1 MTQQE
6 LVKIIVPYI
15 WSRFKIYLNDP
26 NYFVRG
32 EDKLASLFRKGE
44 DSVKQFISDLNRKL
58 STLDN
63 PKPKKV
69 KYNKNLTYHDVLT
82 KFVKL

>member
-6 LVKIIVPYI
+6 LIKIIVPYI

-26 NYFVRG
+26 SYFVRG
-32 EDKLASLFRKGE
+32 EDKLASLFMKGE
-44 DSVKQFISDLNRKL
+44 DSVKQLISDLNEKL

-69 KYNKNLTYHDVLT
+69 KYSKNLTYHDVLT

>member
-32 EDKLASLFRKGE
+32 EDRLASLFSKGE
-44 DSVKQFISDLNRKL
+44 ESVKQFISDLNKKL

-69 KYNKNLTYHDVLT
+69 KYSKNLTYHNVLT
-82 KFVKL
+82 NFIKL

>member
-1 MTQQE
+1 MTQQD
-6 LVKIIVPYI
+6 LIKIIVPYI
-15 WSRFKIYLNDP
+15 WSRFNIYLSDP

-32 EDKLASLFRKGE
+32 EDKLASLFMRGE
-44 DSVKQFISDLNRKL
+44 ESVKQFISDLNKKL

-63 PKPKKV
+63 PKPKMV
-69 KYNKNLTYHDVLT
+69 KYSKNLTYHDVLT